1 MSTKMDVLAHTYIPR
16 ICEAEAEGWLLSI
29 VRLCFKKKKRGK
41 KKRFT
46 FLTLA
51 FRGH

>member
-29 VRLCFKKKKRGK
+29 VRLCFKKKKKEGK
-41 KKRFT
+41 RKDSL
-46 FLTLA
+46 FL
-51 FRGH
+51 H